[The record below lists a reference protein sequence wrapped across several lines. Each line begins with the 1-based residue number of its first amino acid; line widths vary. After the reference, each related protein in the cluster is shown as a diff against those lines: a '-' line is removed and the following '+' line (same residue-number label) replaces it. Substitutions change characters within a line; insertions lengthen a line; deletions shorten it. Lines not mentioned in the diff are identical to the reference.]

1 MNIKKLLLLV
11 ISHASLGL
19 AGFALGIYLLPI
31 LTAPQAPSGGA
42 LAIALKDS
50 RYVAEMQKQRTDSDW
65 LHWGQGKITLSDDF
79 IVIQGELAPGPDYRM
94 YLSDT
99 FIETEQDFLAKKPN
113 LVQVSQ
119 VPSFGTSIHALPA
132 HINIEDYNTVII
144 WCEAFGQYITS
155 AQYKP

>member
-11 ISHASLGL
+11 ISHVSLGF
-19 AGFALGIYLLPI
+19 AGFALGIYMLPI
-31 LTAPQAPSGGA
+31 MTASQAPSGGA
-42 LAIALKDS
+42 LAIALQDS
-50 RYVAEMQKQRTDSDW
+50 RYVAEMQKQRKDSDW
-65 LHWGQGKITLSDDF
+65 LHWGQGTITLSDDF
-79 IVIQGELAPGPDYRM
+79 IVIQGELAPGPDYRL

-99 FIETEQDFLAKKPN
+99 FIETEQDFLANKSK

-119 VPSFGTSIHALPA
+119 VPSFGTSIHALPT
-132 HINIEDYNTVII
+132 HLKLDDYNTVII